1 MPAKKHRSERK
12 AKPSGQVV
20 SRSLDH
26 VVLCSDV
33 LKRAISIMRK
43 GPLPRNDRE
52 HGKWCPY
59 CAIAMAKGQLDDERG
74 SGLPLDEVLRQL
86 VTGIRLTESDAPL
99 DSARKLLGNV
109 EAPFTQKKTIAALKK
124 ALTQNTRIT
133 DSGKG

>member
-1 MPAKKHRSERK
+1 
-12 AKPSGQVV
+12 
-20 SRSLDH
+20 
-26 VVLCSDV
+26 
-33 LKRAISIMRK
+33 
-43 GPLPRNDRE
+43 
-52 HGKWCPY
+52 
-59 CAIAMAKGQLDDERG
+59 MAKGQLDDERG